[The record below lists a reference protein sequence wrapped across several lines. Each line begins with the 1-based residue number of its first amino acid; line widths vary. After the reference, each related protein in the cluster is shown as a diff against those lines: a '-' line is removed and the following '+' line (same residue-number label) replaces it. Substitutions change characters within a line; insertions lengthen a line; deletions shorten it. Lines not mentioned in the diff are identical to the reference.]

1 MKNWTVYEHISP
13 SGKVYIG
20 ITSAKYISQ
29 RFHRGLNYKSC
40 KKFYC
45 AILKY
50 GWDNFQHNIIASNLG
65 EMTAKNMEKDLI
77 KFYKEQGKSYN
88 ITDGGDG
95 AVGIKWTS
103 DIRLKMYNVH
113 FGRRNSIET
122 KLRMSNSAKRVIHT
136 KEWANKISAS
146 KKSKNNHLSNEH
158 KELLSRI
165 HKGKPAS
172 DKAISKAIEVN
183 SKILFLIDSTNR
195 VVKTYKSQ
203 VIASV
208 DLNVSQWKISVYKD
222 TNKEIIKGYKLVTKL
237 KE

>member
-45 AILKY
+45 AI
-50 GWDNFQHNIIASNLG
+50 
-65 EMTAKNMEKDLI
+65 
-77 KFYKEQGKSYN
+77 
-88 ITDGGDG
+88 
-95 AVGIKWTS
+95 
-103 DIRLKMYNVH
+103 
-113 FGRRNSIET
+113 
-122 KLRMSNSAKRVIHT
+122 
-136 KEWANKISAS
+136 
-146 KKSKNNHLSNEH
+146 
-158 KELLSRI
+158 
-165 HKGKPAS
+165 
-172 DKAISKAIEVN
+172 EVN
-183 SKILFLIDSTNR
+183 SKILFLVDSTNR

-203 VIASV
+203 VTASV

-222 TNKEIIKGYKLVTKL
+222 TDKEIIKGCKLVTKL